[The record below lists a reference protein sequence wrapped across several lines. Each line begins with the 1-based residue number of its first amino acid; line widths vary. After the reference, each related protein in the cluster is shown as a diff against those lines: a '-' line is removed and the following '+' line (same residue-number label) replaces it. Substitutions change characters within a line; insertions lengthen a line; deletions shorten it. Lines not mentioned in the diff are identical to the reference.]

1 MKVRELLNKWASS
14 SEQNKS
20 METLSVHLPLKDHA
34 RLEALAAMYPGINK
48 EQMLSQII
56 SSALEEIET
65 AMPYVPG
72 PRVVAQDEM
81 GDPLY
86 EDIGPTPR
94 YLALRAAYIQ
104 RQQVPKNAAK
114 KAS

>member
-1 MKVRELLNKWASS
+1 MKVRELLNRWASS
-14 SEQNKS
+14 SEQNKGTEAVS
-20 METLSVHLPLKDHA
+20 LRLPLKDAA
-34 RLEALAAMYPGINK
+34 RLEALVALYPGITK
-48 EQMLSQII
+48 EVMLSQII

-72 PRVVAQDEM
+72 PRIVAEDEM

-94 YLALRAAYIQ
+94 YLALRTAYLQ
-104 RQQVPKNAAK
+104 RQQDTKSPAK

>member
-14 SEQNKS
+14 SEHHKTL
-20 METLSVHLPLKDHA
+20 ETMQIGIPLKDAA
-34 RLEALAAMYPGINK
+34 RLEALVALYPGLSK

-94 YLALRAAYIQ
+94 YLALRAAYLQ
-104 RQQVPKNAAK
+104 RQQMGKPNTK